1 MKVLLPTDF
10 SLNAKY
16 AIDYALK
23 LFENEKVDF
32 YLWHVI
38 RASSYITDDLITVK
52 PTSSI
57 YDSVISGS
65 KESIEGLKEDLIN
78 QFKNQKHT
86 YHTLIDYDNFIDAM
100 NQVIETEGID
110 LIVMGS
116 KGSSNLEKMLF
127 GSNTIQVIQR
137 TCCPVL
143 AVPYAEIFKPIHKIA
158 FTSNYKTEYNEEAF
172 EILRNIATIQHS
184 EIEILHVYNDDSLT
198 DIQRKNKKLIHD
210 MLQNLPHQFVE
221 LDGKNLYD
229 TIHNYLNGSLVNLL
243 CITNKKHNFI
253 ERLFNISNVEI
264 EVSNITMP
272 LLVIDC

>member
-158 FTSNYKTEYNEEAF
+158 FTSNYKTEYNEKAF

-253 ERLFNISNVEI
+253 QRLFNISNVEI